1 MRIFIVFAS
10 AGAIL
15 MAAGVARADGITA
28 FHTPSKNIYCQAI
41 KDAKGGFIDCE
52 ILSVTSS
59 APLAPRPADCDLE
72 WGNRFQLGEAGA
84 GYLACTGDTLRD
96 DKGLNLAYGK
106 SFQVGGITCGSSQ
119 QGLQCRNGAGHGFF
133 LSRGRQRL
141 F

>member
-1 MRIFIVFAS
+1 MRILTAFAS
-10 AGAIL
+10 AVAVL
-15 MAAGVARADGITA
+15 MAAGVAVADEITA

-52 ILSVTSS
+52 ILAMAKI

-72 WGNRFQLGEAGA
+72 WGNRFQLGEDGA
-84 GYLACTGDTLRD
+84 GYLACTGDTVRD
-96 DKGLNLAYGK
+96 DKGLTLAYGK
-106 SFQVGGITCGSSQ
+106 SFQVGGITRGSSR

-133 LSRGRQRL
+133 LSKGRQKL